1 MNILQE
7 HWNKQEIVGI
17 DGLFYN
23 TGKVNALCIESEL
36 NPQAITTYGKVYDLQ
51 CDGETTID
59 KLIKRYTNDIWVE
72 FEIAGKLVSD
82 NGNCF
87 LYGEG
92 AMGNEGYITKLDSF
106 GQVLWTFFST
116 TSNPFVDSKMLDKN
130 LFGFLSTHEFI
141 LTVDDSCEDS
151 PKFNIIN
158 PDFENDRIYR

>member
-7 HWNKQEIVGI
+7 HWNKQEIVGL

-23 TGKVNALCIESEL
+23 TGKVHNLDIESKR
-36 NPQAITTYGKVYDLQ
+36 NSQAITTYGKIYDLQ
-51 CDGETTID
+51 YDGETTID
-59 KLIKRYTNDIWVE
+59 KLIERYTDDIWVE
-72 FEIAGKLVSD
+72 FEVAGKLVLD

-116 TSNPFVDSKMLDKN
+116 TSNPFVDNKVLDKK
-130 LFGFLSTHEFI
+130 LFGFVSTHKFI
-141 LTVDDSCEDS
+141 LVVDDSNEDS

-158 PDFENDRIYR
+158 PDFENDKMCR